1 MKLPRLA
8 TLIIG
13 LSFIFGLMLWLVNSI
28 YRLYIQIAFT
38 APILA
43 NILLLLIIGLLGLLI
58 YVLLYYFY
66 LLPQQQKSRRGLRS
80 SSRPPLKLPVE
91 KTEAAGETLKAIRQQ
106 VEQIQDK
113 VTQQVFINRSQEI
126 ERSLARKEVKIISRS
141 SSL

>member
-66 LLPQQQKSRRGLRS
+66 LLPQHQKKSPRVTFFLPSTPKITGRKNRGRRGNLKS
-80 SSRPPLKLPVE
+80 YPATSGANSR
-91 KTEAAGETLKAIRQQ
+91 
-106 VEQIQDK
+106 
-113 VTQQVFINRSQEI
+113 
-126 ERSLARKEVKIISRS
+126 
-141 SSL
+141 

>member
-8 TLIIG
+8 ALIIG

-58 YVLLYYFY
+58 YILLYYFY

-106 VEQIQDK
+106 VE
-113 VTQQVFINRSQEI
+113 
-126 ERSLARKEVKIISRS
+126 
-141 SSL
+141 

>member
-8 TLIIG
+8 ALIIG

-66 LLPQQQKSRRGLRS
+66 ILPRHKKSPQVAVL
-80 SSRPPLKLPVE
+80 PPVHP
-91 KTEAAGETLKAIRQQ
+91 
-106 VEQIQDK
+106 
-113 VTQQVFINRSQEI
+113 
-126 ERSLARKEVKIISRS
+126 
-141 SSL
+141 